1 MAVLLTILT
10 DPRDPTPRRTLALP
24 PNTSILKSAH
34 AASIEI
40 TATCGGRGRCT
51 SCRVKFVAGTI
62 PPPTIMDEIQLGN
75 DLVREGYRLSCQ
87 CVPSEA
93 VTVQVAPP
101 LEERAFQI
109 LGAGPGVVGMGRVTL
124 DSGIRKQVVKVS
136 LPREEHHQISDLE
149 QLAAALG
156 VTPTDVGLAVLQ
168 GLPAALRDDPAGVTV
183 TTFAPPG
190 GRGSERVVAVERGD
204 TAGMKFGLAVDIG
217 TTSVVSTLIELD
229 SGEQLA
235 SVSSLNPQAVFGG
248 DLMSRIAFAQFDPG
262 NLRKLH
268 TRIIGLLNRHIEE
281 TCRQSGVLAKWIY
294 KVVVVGNTC
303 MHHLLLGIDPS
314 FVGLAPYAPV
324 MRHALVLP
332 ARELFLKVAPEAR
345 VCLLPLV
352 AGFVGADAVAV
363 ALATRIYEGA
373 AIRIAVDIGTN
384 GEVILGSRDRLWA
397 CSAPAGPALEGA
409 QIRHGMR
416 GALGAIDRVTV
427 DDDLHVHTIGEADGL
442 GICGSGLIDLVAG
455 LLDAGV
461 IDWTG
466 LIQVE
471 SRAPHRA
478 DPAPS
483 GGADPLRRQRGGA
496 RRPALPRL
504 RDRAPARGERGGAH
518 RACLARRP
526 PGLRADLRRGHELP
540 ATRMSRVIAAKLV
553 GLEVGAVSQTID
565 PRWLMAYA
573 AALGETDPRY
583 YDTSAPSGPLA
594 HPLFA
599 VCYEWAVALT
609 VRSKTIKPELMPLG
623 VHTTHHLVIHR
634 RPQAGDRL
642 LTRGQ
647 LLTVRPSRSGTLVVI
662 RYSTVDRNGRPVTT
676 TDYGSVFRGVTTDGK
691 ASVAVQPL
699 ERLEPPAGD
708 EIRWSAAVPV
718 ATQAAHV
725 YSECARIWNP
735 IHTDIA
741 AARAA
746 GLPGLILHGTATLA
760 LAVSQLV
767 RHDLAG
773 DATRVTALA
782 ARLTGMVPMPSTFTV
797 RGRGRAGDLI
807 AFDAV
812 TERGEPVLSDG
823 VLRVL

>member
-136 LPREEHHQISDLE
+136 LPREEHHQVSDLE

-281 TCRQSGVLAKWIY
+281 ACRQSGVLAKWIY

-427 DDDLHVHTIGEADGL
+427 DDDIHVHTIGEADPL
-442 GICGSGLIDLVAG
+442 GICGSGLIDLLAG
-455 LLDAGV
+455 LLDTGV

-471 SRAPHRA
+471 
-478 DPAPS
+478 
-483 GGADPLRRQRGGA
+483 A
-496 RRPALPRL
+496 REALPPKL
-504 RDRAPARGERGGAH
+504 RERVVMRGEERQVIVLRPGEASARQEIVLTQDDVRQVQLAKGA
-518 RACLARRP
+518 
-526 PGLRADLRRGHELP
+526 
-540 ATRMSRVIAAKLV
+540 IASGIAMLQHV
-553 GLEVGAVSQTID
+553 ASVSD
-565 PRWLMAYA
+565 
-573 AALGETDPRY
+573 ETV
-583 YDTSAPSGPLA
+583 T
-594 HPLFA
+594 
-599 VCYEWAVALT
+599 
-609 VRSKTIKPELMPLG
+609 ELML
-623 VHTTHHLVIHR
+623 
-634 RPQAGDRL
+634 AG
-642 LTRGQ
+642 GFGNY
-647 LLTVRPSRSGTLVVI
+647 VSI
-662 RYSTVDRNGRPVTT
+662 
-676 TDYGSVFRGVTTDGK
+676 
-691 ASVAVQPL
+691 ASAL
-699 ERLEPPAGD
+699 
-708 EIRWSAAVPV
+708 
-718 ATQAAHV
+718 
-725 YSECARIWNP
+725 RI
-735 IHTDIA
+735 
-741 AARAA
+741 
-746 GLPGLILHGTATLA
+746 GLIP
-760 LAVSQLV
+760 QI
-767 RHDLAG
+767 
-773 DATRVTALA
+773 
-782 ARLTGMVPMPSTFTV
+782 
-797 RGRGRAGDLI
+797 GRA
-807 AFDAV
+807 FV
-812 TERGEPVLSDG
+812 
-823 VLRVL
+823 